1 MKAKWHEFLD
11 SSWFLPVYLIVFMA
25 CFYFIVFHFHL
36 AVWILAIG
44 IPLIIIKLIFHCLTH

>member
-1 MKAKWHEFLD
+1 MKAKWRKFLD

-36 AVWILAIG
+36 AVWILVIG
-44 IPLIIIKLIFHCLTH
+44 IPWMAIKLIFYLLTH